1 MQKHQTFEKI
11 AFKVVQMKFLAMII
25 TKQFW
30 YIYGKKCTKYLHG
43 KWSLINV
50 LMIFGIKHY
59 SIILTHTMYFW
70 LLLQIYRSDW
80 RLLLCSRVTL
90 IKTRLL
96 FVKSIFIFRVFSWH
110 SSFIFLISRHISYCF
125 KKYFRFTWVISVVI
139 IPNISL
145 ILIYRVQY
153 FLTLN
158 YIWKYIICT
167 QLLVNLTIKS
177 FWNAWHKMFNNTNKI
192 FIIL

>member
-1 MQKHQTFEKI
+1 MTLDHKTSHNCKFRNWDLYIYESWINWFMVCYDKTIFGRDTTIKKSGIWGCKKHKTFEKI
-11 AFKVVQMKFLAMII
+11 AFKVVQIKFLAMII
-25 TKQFW
+25 TKRFW
-30 YIYGKKCTKYLHG
+30 YIYGKKFNKYLHG

-110 SSFIFLISRHISYCF
+110 S
-125 KKYFRFTWVISVVI
+125 
-139 IPNISL
+139 
-145 ILIYRVQY
+145 
-153 FLTLN
+153 
-158 YIWKYIICT
+158 
-167 QLLVNLTIKS
+167 
-177 FWNAWHKMFNNTNKI
+177 
-192 FIIL
+192 